1 MGRRGK
7 EQAMHRD
14 WHTQPTPG
22 TVPDPILPW
31 QLSPLPASSSPLQ
44 DKVEQVC
51 NSSHRLGGI
60 HRLQRGHLGTK
71 EGFVAGGFAAGQP
84 FPKLWGRGQRNK
96 GKLNSISAGGC
107 PKPPTRTQHPWELPL
122 HCGSHSP
129 AQQSTQSQSLCP
141 PASESHL
148 SQLPARHKS
157 VTTASGALSTL
168 RFLLRMGATP
178 QQPTPSPAPSGTSLC
193 AAELDSQKRCTLLK
207 VTLVQSL
214 SPLRKVPEDLSVAAS
229 PASPSSMGN

>member
-1 MGRRGK
+1 MYLYSNF
-7 EQAMHRD
+7 
-14 WHTQPTPG
+14 
-22 TVPDPILPW
+22 IIF
-31 QLSPLPASSSPLQ
+31 LQ
-44 DKVEQVC
+44 HMCLDNYDHCLNHSNLLNAFFISFFLITLLFKPKQHDISVT
-51 NSSHRLGGI
+51 LAFGGI

-107 PKPPTRTQHPWELPL
+107 PKPPTRTQHPQELPL

-148 SQLPARHKS
+148 SQLPARHRS